1 MHEQNDHQKP
11 GTQAAVHDSEQHASD
26 VKVYEIEFK
35 GSRRDFFLCPDR
47 IKVKPLDFLIVQAD
61 RGEHI
66 GRFIRF
72 SDKDQF
78 ESTKEM
84 KSILRR
90 ATYTDIQIMII
101 LKNYCRFKSSE
112 SHMAAGYNITFGPLP

>member
-1 MHEQNDHQKP
+1 MEEHNKQHTT
-11 GTQAAVHDSEQHASD
+11 GTPAAVHENESHTSD

-47 IKVKPLDFLIVQAD
+47 IQVKPLDFLIVQAD

-66 GRFIRF
+66 GRFIRY
-72 SDKDQF
+72 SDKDAF
-78 ESTKEM
+78 ESTKDM

-90 ATYTDIQIMII
+90 ATYTDIQIMMDNRQ
-101 LKNYCRFKSSE
+101 KEE
-112 SHMAAGYNITFGPLP
+112 SAFEVC